1 MIQVNKIRK
10 HNAEETLDLIRQLQ
24 EAQEELNQYKGRVAK
39 LSKDGFISNNAEK
52 ALNYPTLYLDDL
64 YKTTK

>member
-10 HNAEETLDLIRQLQ
+10 HNAEETLDLIKQLQ

-52 ALNYPTLYLDDL
+52 ALNYPTLYLDAL

>member
-10 HNAEETLDLIRQLQ
+10 HNAEETLDLIRQLNNA
-24 EAQEELNQYKGRVAK
+24 EEELNQYKGRVAK
-39 LSKDGFISNNAEK
+39 LNKDGFISSNAEK

-64 YKTTK
+64 YKTSK

>member
-10 HNAEETLDLIRQLQ
+10 HNAEETLDLIKQLQ

-52 ALNYPTLYLDDL
+52 ALNYPTLYLDDF
-64 YKTTK
+64 YKTNK

>member
-10 HNAEETLDLIRQLQ
+10 HNAEETLDLIKQLQ

-52 ALNYPTLYLDDL
+52 ALNYQTLYLDDL